1 MTTPSSGSDVP
12 KRASSGYWLWLGE
25 HREDVVKALGGI
37 KKGSE
42 VSRKAGEMWKNLS
55 PEEQA
60 PYLERAKKEREVF
73 AVSRQEKDRASAQGG
88 DDGVRKKPTTPVF
101 AFIQEKRSEIAA
113 MPGVKSLGDI
123 SKKGAELFKELPEAE
138 REQRTQRYN
147 EELKS
152 YNEWA
157 TTEEGQA
164 ARAGKRDAAA
174 AKRMAKKEKQQLK
187 EAKVARKEAKAAGVT
202 APKTAKS
209 KAPSSELMGAPALK
223 KLRVNAKPAEATPPI
238 DGAVLKEA
246 QNLGLEASMRNL
258 AGRKEIIESGK
269 SSKEILNALQ
279 NSKGLVNPAKRA
291 LLGA

>member
-1 MTTPSSGSDVP
+1 MTPAAGSEVS

-25 HREDVVKALGGI
+25 HREDVVRALGGI

-55 PEEQA
+55 PQEQA

-73 AVSRQEKDRASAQGG
+73 AASRPLKLKSSAQGG
-88 DDGVRKKPTTPVF
+88 EEGARKKPMTPVF

-164 ARAGKRDAAA
+164 AKVGKRDAAA

-187 EAKVARKEAKAAGVT
+187 EAKIIRKEAKAAVVT
-202 APKTAKS
+202 APKTPKAKG
-209 KAPSSELMGAPALK
+209 ASSEPGGTPASK
-223 KLRVNAKPAEATPPI
+223 KKRVSGQPTENTPPI
-238 DGAVLKEA
+238 DAAVLKEA

-258 AGRKEIIESGK
+258 AGRKEIIDSGK
-269 SSKEILNALQ
+269 SSKEILKALQ
-279 NSKGLVNPAKRA
+279 DSNGLVNPAKRA